1 MMEPLRSPFTQGDNN
16 IIKPVEDLT
25 SSHHGKRPNLSIDVP
40 PRSIEASSINSV
52 RINMLPIP
60 GSSSSSAYA
69 KAHKSPSSSSSK
81 DKQPIKNL
89 LQGRS
94 FKFRSS
100 SLENERGD
108 AQAHDKPFALRT
120 LSFTKIFSPRMRRTS
135 SLPLRSD
142 DIKESSLQGD
152 SAVGGISVA
161 KNEVAKHISRSRSVP
176 LNMKKINAK
185 SFKRMDS
192 LGGVFRVI
200 PSTPRGVGMSGTI
213 PDVIVAES
221 ETGDDGEEIPEEEA
235 VCRICMTE
243 LSEGSDTLKL
253 ECSCKGELALAHKDC
268 AVKWFSIKGSRTCEV
283 CNQEVQ
289 NLPVTLLR
297 IQSVRTT
304 NTHAVTTAR
313 QATYYQLRSWHD
325 IPILVIVSMLA
336 YFCFL
341 EELLVAD
348 NGTAALAISVPFSAI
363 LGLFSSMTS
372 SAMVMKRFVWIY
384 AFIQFLLVVL
394 FAHLF
399 YSFIHMQAVISII
412 LATFAGFG
420 VAMCANSII
429 IELLRWRRRC
439 LRSRN
444 HLESQEIVQLS
455 SLGEPHDNINR
466 ENGITSEA

>member
-372 SAMVMKRFVWIY
+372 SAMVMKRSICK
-384 AFIQFLLVVL
+384 LLYRSSLPHLLDLVL
-394 FAHLF
+394 
-399 YSFIHMQAVISII
+399 QCVPI
-412 LATFAGFG
+412 L
-420 VAMCANSII
+420 
-429 IELLRWRRRC
+429 
-439 LRSRN
+439 
-444 HLESQEIVQLS
+444 LS
-455 SLGEPHDNINR
+455 SNC
-466 ENGITSEA
+466 

>member
-1 MMEPLRSPFTQGDNN
+1 MDCEEKGDNN

-313 QATYYQLRSWHD
+313 QATYYQLRR
-325 IPILVIVSMLA
+325 
-336 YFCFL
+336 
-341 EELLVAD
+341 VAD